1 MNEFFF
7 LKLTPKKKI
16 IYIYI
21 HTQTHSITY
30 SLFFYFLFFTFTIHK
45 EIKQKQKSQKGWI
58 ITKFDTIQVSVHLRT
73 PNLLYIPFKPIADYA
88 YDS

>member
-1 MNEFFF
+1 MNFFF

-16 IYIYI
+16 IYIY
-21 HTQTHSITY
+21 THKRIV
-30 SLFFYFLFFTFTIHK
+30 SLTVYLFIFTIHK

>member
-30 SLFFYFLFFTFTIHK
+30 SLFIYLFIFTIHK